1 MKENLIGINALADAF
16 FEYRKE
22 IVKIKFKIYTCY
34 IIAALSIISFIPV
47 WKLSNFESY
56 NYLVISVIYIFLV
69 ILSII
74 MVVLAKSMKT
84 MLKILRK
91 KMLDIFEHIFCLRK
105 IIKKEDVED
114 VVLLDA
120 IDLKLFLIDPNV

>member
-1 MKENLIGINALADAF
+1 MKDNLIGINALADAL

-22 IVKIKFKIYTCY
+22 IVKIKFKIYTYY
-34 IIAALSIISFIPV
+34 IIAALSIISLIPV

-56 NYLVISVIYIFLV
+56 NYLVISIFLT

-74 MVVLAKSMKT
+74 MIYLARSMKT

-91 KMLDIFEHIFCLRK
+91 KILDIFESIFCLRK

-114 VVLLDA
+114 VVLLNA
-120 IDLKLFLIDPNV
+120 IDLKLFLIDPDV